1 MQGGAI
7 RRLRSSA
14 LLRGSVLLLLASVG
28 GNAGAYV
35 FNVVAGRAL
44 GPADYGS
51 ALALVSVL
59 SILAVP
65 ATAMQTMAAAQ
76 VSRAALHSPADAV
89 AEGQALQRLGL
100 TLAFGVALVM
110 LVAALPL
117 RRLLAIE
124 SLSIVITTGVAA
136 GVGVLLATA
145 RGVTQ
150 GHRQFG
156 RLGAALLA
164 EPMLRL
170 SALLLALR
178 AGLRVSAP
186 ILAFLIGY
194 AGIYLVLQATLPRAT
209 GTTRESHLW
218 RRVREII
225 PYTCVVTVATAIY
238 NVDVLVA
245 RVALSPVEAG
255 AYGAGAVLGR
265 AVYFLGTAA
274 SMALLPL
281 IASAEAPR
289 TRLHYLLEA
298 LAFTTGAAGLPTLAY
313 ALAPR
318 LVIEGTFGAAYA
330 HLQADLWRFGTAM
343 LLYALANLALSYL
356 IALRRWRVIG
366 PLLLVQGVQFALLFV
381 AHDDMRAIASA
392 QIAVMALLNLLT
404 WPMVAAAL
412 RTPSTSRERSPHSSE

>member
-1 MQGGAI
+1 M
-7 RRLRSSA
+7 
-14 LLRGSVLLLLASVG
+14 LLLLASIG

-35 FNVVAGRAL
+35 FNVIAGRAL

-51 ALALVSVL
+51 SLALVSVL

-76 VSRAALHSPADAV
+76 VSRAALRSPGDAA
-89 AEGQALQRLGL
+89 AEGHALQRLGL
-100 TLAFGVALVM
+100 TLALGVALVM
-110 LVAALPL
+110 LVGALPL
-117 RRLLAIE
+117 SRLLVIE
-124 SLSIVITTGVAA
+124 SVSIVATTGVAA
-136 GVGVLLATA
+136 GVGVLLATV

-150 GHRQFG
+150 GHRRFG
-156 RLGAALLA
+156 RLGGALLA

-178 AGLRVSAP
+178 AGMRVSAP

-194 AGIYLVLQATLPRAT
+194 AGIYLVLRAALPRAT
-209 GTTRESHLW
+209 GATHDSHMW
-218 RRVREII
+218 RRVGEIV
-225 PYTCVVTVATAIY
+225 PYTCVVTVATALY

-265 AVYFLGTAA
+265 AVYFFGAAA

-281 IASAEAPR
+281 IASAEAPN
-289 TRLHYLLEA
+289 TRLRYLLEA
-298 LAFTTGAAGLPTLAY
+298 LTFTAGVAGLPALAY

-318 LVIEGTFGAAYA
+318 LAIGGTFGSAYA
-330 HLQADLWRFGTAM
+330 HLEADIWRFGMAM
-343 LLYALANLALSYL
+343 FLYALANLALSYL

-366 PLLLVQGVQFALLFV
+366 PLILVQSVQLALLTV
-381 AHDDMRAIASA
+381 AHHDMRAIVST
-392 QIAVMALLNLLT
+392 QITVMALMNLLT
-404 WPMVAAAL
+404 WPMVASAL
-412 RTPSTSRERSPHSSE
+412 RTQRTDNERSQRSSE